1 MLRDRATRVRTKS
14 ILGRLLCILWASSLL
29 ACYASTAARQS
40 KRLLR
45 AGFDLEERGPWVV
58 VSAPGS
64 VLLAGG
70 NMIVGSMIPMTK
82 IDPREPEAQWFH
94 LYPGQML
101 PVEEVAVVCHER
113 RSTWISGIRPVPPPG
128 QQGDWLEARLEK
140 WHFPDCI
147 EVLPGS
153 YDLQVHYFVRETDD
167 DADRSVTRQA
177 ESIRPSTVRWNAQP
191 GQVYRLSVEIGRP
204 EPANGLPPQRHIPRS
219 RSLGTS
225 WWDLEESDFSIR
237 IEHVAAWDGIEGP
250 IREQRRDWARYESKI
265 D

>member
-1 MLRDRATRVRTKS
+1 MKS

-70 NMIVGSMIPMTK
+70 NMIVGSMIPMSK

-101 PVEEVAVVCHER
+101 PVEEVAVVCHEQ

-128 QQGDWLEARLEK
+128 QQGGWLDARLEK

-147 EVLPGS
+147 EALPGS
-153 YDLQVHYFVRETDD
+153 YDLQVHYFFRETGD

-191 GQVYRLSVEIGRP
+191 GQVYRLSVEIGRS

-219 RSLGTS
+219 RSLGTT

-237 IEHVAAWDGIEGP
+237 IEHVAAWDGIEGS
-250 IREQRRDWARYESKI
+250 IHEQRRNWARYESKL